1 MAIEDIKK
9 ELEQRFAEPL
19 DEFYK
24 RRTIFWNDEDG
35 EFLDEVKS
43 LTLSNAKILV
53 LEEGSLFTSKKLL
66 SSDDLT
72 SNYLVYNSIN
82 VDPEHDWFLDIKLYS
97 DEYRAD
103 KTSRLMQEM
112 QIVNTVEL
120 RNAVK
125 QFQGFFNAASRRKL
139 VASFDGTI
147 DKKSTLYIS
156 ILSAICGVKERKP
169 ETIIKTVISAGA
181 DLENPI
187 KMDLLRY
194 SATDLFWSLVHSTTG
209 FNASE
214 KIDDL
219 TNHVVLS
226 AISRTM
232 SSDVLSGLE
241 NKYSDIHSGFCYDLI
256 FNWIHGEDKNSFKSI
271 ADYVTRNLSLLDR
284 FNQFE
289 IKDLFETDVLPII
302 DEIILSKLMYTITNR
317 TMDSDSVIRIV
328 EKRRTSA
335 WYEDYT
341 YFYEGIYQVALM
353 NQFYESHLNSFHHV
367 EAKEMWNAYT
377 SDYYQMDTYYRDFHI
392 AFSTCLQTLHPS
404 LDDSFKDLA
413 VYVEKEYKNW
423 YLDQLASNWNNVIE
437 ADLKETGRF
446 KGIPQQIDFYQDVV
460 KKVDGKVFV
469 IISDA
474 MRYDVAHSLAKQLE
488 IETKADVDISS
499 QQGIYPTITKY
510 GMAALLPH
518 KILEAVENNGT
529 TKVLVD
535 GHSSEMSDR
544 DGILKSYS
552 ENSLALKYK
561 DVMSMKRDD
570 RRAAVKGKDI
580 IYIYHDTIDASSHN
594 DENSVFDACDKAI
607 SEIKNLVNVICNEL
621 QGLNVIITSD
631 HGFLYTYQE
640 FAELDMMERSSFK
653 KDIIEQGRRYVITN
667 DSTKPDFLMSVKGI
681 YNDAN
686 MLGFTP
692 RENIRVKGAGGRNFV
707 HGGISLQEICV
718 PVIKYKYLRSGYKA
732 YRINKDKYDTK
743 PVAVALLSSNRK
755 ISNMIFNLSFYQKE
769 PVKDNYVACT
779 YYAYITDSEG
789 HEVSDRQKIIAD
801 KTSTIAKDR
810 EFKCTLNLKSQKFNN
825 TETYYLVIADEE
837 GIQVPIK
844 EEMQIDIAMAIDEF
858 DFFS

>member
-1 MAIEDIKK
+1 
-9 ELEQRFAEPL
+9 
-19 DEFYK
+19 
-24 RRTIFWNDEDG
+24 
-35 EFLDEVKS
+35 
-43 LTLSNAKILV
+43 
-53 LEEGSLFTSKKLL
+53 
-66 SSDDLT
+66 
-72 SNYLVYNSIN
+72 
-82 VDPEHDWFLDIKLYS
+82 
-97 DEYRAD
+97 
-103 KTSRLMQEM
+103 
-112 QIVNTVEL
+112 
-120 RNAVK
+120 
-125 QFQGFFNAASRRKL
+125 
-139 VASFDGTI
+139 
-147 DKKSTLYIS
+147 
-156 ILSAICGVKERKP
+156 
-169 ETIIKTVISAGA
+169 
-181 DLENPI
+181 
-187 KMDLLRY
+187 
-194 SATDLFWSLVHSTTG
+194 
-209 FNASE
+209 
-214 KIDDL
+214 
-219 TNHVVLS
+219 
-226 AISRTM
+226 
-232 SSDVLSGLE
+232 
-241 NKYSDIHSGFCYDLI
+241 
-256 FNWIHGEDKNSFKSI
+256 
-271 ADYVTRNLSLLDR
+271 
-284 FNQFE
+284 
-289 IKDLFETDVLPII
+289 
-302 DEIILSKLMYTITNR
+302 
-317 TMDSDSVIRIV
+317 
-328 EKRRTSA
+328 
-335 WYEDYT
+335 
-341 YFYEGIYQVALM
+341 
-353 NQFYESHLNSFHHV
+353 
-367 EAKEMWNAYT
+367 
-377 SDYYQMDTYYRDFHI
+377 
-392 AFSTCLQTLHPS
+392 
-404 LDDSFKDLA
+404 
-413 VYVEKEYKNW
+413 
-423 YLDQLASNWNNVIE
+423 
-437 ADLKETGRF
+437 
-446 KGIPQQIDFYQDVV
+446 
-460 KKVDGKVFV
+460 
-469 IISDA
+469 
-474 MRYDVAHSLAKQLE
+474 MRYDVAYSLAKQLE
-488 IETKADVDISS
+488 IETKADVEISA

-580 IYIYHDTIDASSHN
+580 VYIYHDTIDASSHN

-667 DSTKPDFLMSVKGI
+667 DSAKPDFLMSVKGI

-707 HGGISLQEICV
+707 HGGISLQEMCV

-732 YRINKDKYDTK
+732 YRINKDRYDTK
-743 PVAVALLSSNRK
+743 PVTVALLSSNRK

-801 KTSTIAKDR
+801 KKSTIAKDR
-810 EFKCTLNLKSQKFNN
+810 EFKCTFNLKSQKFSN

>member
-1 MAIEDIKK
+1 M
-9 ELEQRFAEPL
+9 
-19 DEFYK
+19 
-24 RRTIFWNDEDG
+24 
-35 EFLDEVKS
+35 
-43 LTLSNAKILV
+43 
-53 LEEGSLFTSKKLL
+53 
-66 SSDDLT
+66 
-72 SNYLVYNSIN
+72 
-82 VDPEHDWFLDIKLYS
+82 
-97 DEYRAD
+97 
-103 KTSRLMQEM
+103 
-112 QIVNTVEL
+112 
-120 RNAVK
+120 
-125 QFQGFFNAASRRKL
+125 
-139 VASFDGTI
+139 
-147 DKKSTLYIS
+147 
-156 ILSAICGVKERKP
+156 
-169 ETIIKTVISAGA
+169 ISAGA

-194 SATDLFWSLVHSTTG
+194 STTDLFWSLVHSTTG
-209 FNASE
+209 FNTSE

-241 NKYSDIHSGFCYDLI
+241 SKCSDIHSGFCYDLI
-256 FNWIHGEDKNSFKSI
+256 FNWIYGEDKNSFRNI
-271 ADYVTRNLSLLDR
+271 ADYVAGNLSLLDR
-284 FNQFE
+284 FNSFE
-289 IKDLFETDVLPII
+289 IKDLLETDVLPVI
-302 DEIILSKLMYTITNR
+302 DEVILSKLMYTITNR

-423 YLDQLASNWNNVIE
+423 YLDQLASNRNNVIE

-552 ENSLALKYK
+552 ENSLALKHK

-621 QGLNVIITSD
+621 
-631 HGFLYTYQE
+631 
-640 FAELDMMERSSFK
+640 
-653 KDIIEQGRRYVITN
+653 
-667 DSTKPDFLMSVKGI
+667 
-681 YNDAN
+681 
-686 MLGFTP
+686 
-692 RENIRVKGAGGRNFV
+692 
-707 HGGISLQEICV
+707 
-718 PVIKYKYLRSGYKA
+718 
-732 YRINKDKYDTK
+732 
-743 PVAVALLSSNRK
+743 
-755 ISNMIFNLSFYQKE
+755 
-769 PVKDNYVACT
+769 
-779 YYAYITDSEG
+779 
-789 HEVSDRQKIIAD
+789 
-801 KTSTIAKDR
+801 
-810 EFKCTLNLKSQKFNN
+810 
-825 TETYYLVIADEE
+825 
-837 GIQVPIK
+837 
-844 EEMQIDIAMAIDEF
+844 
-858 DFFS
+858 

>member
-1 MAIEDIKK
+1 MAIEDIKI

-24 RRTIFWNDEDG
+24 RKIIFWNDEDG
-35 EFLDEVKS
+35 EFLDEVRALS
-43 LTLSNAKILV
+43 LSNAKVLV
-53 LEEGSLFTSKKLL
+53 LEEGSLFISKKLL

-82 VDPEHDWFLDIKLYS
+82 VNPEHDWFLDIKLYS

-112 QIVNTVEL
+112 LIVNTVEL

-125 QFQGFFNAASRRKL
+125 EFKGFFNAASRRKMI
-139 VASFDGTI
+139 ASFDGTI
-147 DKKSTLYIS
+147 DKKSTLYMS
-156 ILSAICGVKERKP
+156 ILSAISGVKERKP
-169 ETIIKTVISAGA
+169 EDIIKAVISAGS

-187 KMDLLRY
+187 KMDLLKY
-194 SATDLFWSLVHSTTG
+194 SASNLFWSLVHSTTG
-209 FNASE
+209 FNSSE

-241 NKYSDIHSGFCYDLI
+241 TKYSVIHSGFCYDLI
-256 FNWIHGEDKNSFKSI
+256 FNWIHVEDNNSFRSI
-271 ADYVTRNLSLLDR
+271 ADYVTGNLSLLDR
-284 FNQFE
+284 FNSFE
-289 IKDLFETDVLPII
+289 IKDLVETDVLPVI
-302 DEIILSKLMYTITNR
+302 DEVILSKLMYSIMNR
-317 TMDSDSVIRIV
+317 TVDSDSVIRIV

-353 NQFYESHLNSFHHV
+353 NQFYGSHLNSFHHV
-367 EAKEMWNAYT
+367 EAKDMWKAYT
-377 SDYYQMDTYYRDFHI
+377 SDYYQMDTFYRNFHI

-404 LDDSFKDLA
+404 LDDTFKDLA
-413 VYVEKEYKNW
+413 DYVEKEYKNW
-423 YLDQLASNWNNVIE
+423 YLDQLASNWNKVIE
-437 ADLKETGRF
+437 ADLGSTG
-446 KGIPQQIDFYQDVV
+446 KISGLVQQTDFYRDVV
-460 KKVDGKVFV
+460 KNIDGKVFV

-488 IETKADVDISS
+488 IETKADVEICA

-518 KILEAVENNGT
+518 KTLEAVENNGT

-552 ENSLALKYK
+552 ENSVALRYK
-561 DVMSMKRDD
+561 DIISMKRDD

-594 DENSVFDACDKAI
+594 DESSVFDACEKAI
-607 SEIKNLVNVICNEL
+607 NEIKNLVNVICNEL

-631 HGFLYTYQE
+631 HGFLYTYK
-640 FAELDMMERSSFK
+640 ELTESDMMERSSFK
-653 KDIIEQGRRYVITN
+653 KDIIEQGRRYVITDN
-667 DSTKPDFLMSVKGI
+667 SANPDFLMPVKGI
-681 YNDAN
+681 YNDSD
-686 MLGFTP
+686 MLGFAP
-692 RENIRVKGAGGRNFV
+692 RENIRVKGAGGSKFV
-707 HGGISLQEICV
+707 HGGISLQEMCV
-718 PVIKYKYLRSGYKA
+718 PVITYKYLRSGYKA

-743 PVAVALLSSNRK
+743 PVTIALLSSNRK

-779 YYAYITDSEG
+779 YIAYITDSVG
-789 HEVSDRQKIIAD
+789 NEVSDKQKIIAD

-810 EFKCTLNLKSQKFNN
+810 EFKCTFNLKSQKFNN
-825 TETYYLVIADEE
+825 TETYYLVIADEARVQ
-837 GIQVPIK
+837 IPVK

-858 DFFS
+858 DFFG